1 MLEHTA
7 CAAVLKRK
15 VARFLVRRWALRPER
30 REAAPWGG
38 ATTGDGKTPWNVRP
52 AGFPD
57 SGVHRV
63 EERWKWGQVFCCRT
77 RYARGWGFHLQA
89 REKNIYCI
97 EQKASARF
105 LLDSQKLRRI
115 RLTTMWSLSCRWCVL
130 PLDVFQHFS
139 HRDCRTVLRPPPTPR
154 SAAPNHPLLRY
165 LGPEPHG

>member
-89 REKNIYCI
+89 RVWGSLGARGGGVWDAVVGRVLAMGLRAEVAEQGVVGRCRPGWGGGTEHGSAVTVGGNIRD
-97 EQKASARF
+97 SWSRS
-105 LLDSQKLRRI
+105 LDYQ
-115 RLTTMWSLSCRWCVL
+115 
-130 PLDVFQHFS
+130 
-139 HRDCRTVLRPPPTPR
+139 RT
-154 SAAPNHPLLRY
+154 
-165 LGPEPHG
+165 